1 MFRLLALTMTIV
13 LCVLSVIVVY
23 YNKTSCLL
31 DLYVIQF
38 SEIPL
43 GVILFAS
50 MIFGMLIAA
59 FFIISIVFSMRRK
72 HKIMTKLEDQVKEFV
87 KEFIEFHNR
96 NPMRSEIIENMQDKM
111 SPEILD
117 KLIKKIQ
124 DDGIEIINIG
134 DENA

>member
-43 GVILFAS
+43 GVIIFAS

-72 HKIMTKLEDQVKEFV
+72 HKILKKEYELIS
-87 KEFIEFHNR
+87 KEVQNLRRI
-96 NPMRSEIIENMQDKM
+96 P
-111 SPEILD
+111 
-117 KLIKKIQ
+117 IQ
-124 DDGIEIINIG
+124 E
-134 DENA
+134 

>member
-43 GVILFAS
+43 GVIIFSS

-72 HKIMTKLEDQVKEFV
+72 HKILKKEYELIS
-87 KEFIEFHNR
+87 KEVQNLRRI
-96 NPMRSEIIENMQDKM
+96 P
-111 SPEILD
+111 
-117 KLIKKIQ
+117 IQ
-124 DDGIEIINIG
+124 E
-134 DENA
+134 